1 MEEMNDQ
8 RQQPPSPGV
17 RPIKA
22 KDCIEELLKFTLS
35 SSIDGTLGLDVGL
48 SKDYCSK
55 LLNDDDGPEINPT
68 PNASDIAE
76 GVPTYPLY
84 KRLAS
89 TLYQSLSFGAFSRP
103 YDRMPLMHEDSS
115 LKHKEVAWIALVME
129 KGSELINVLENVDF
143 ELHVQEPFFSQ
154 LKDGMKTVEG
164 RCAVGDYNRYLS
176 SLHYSS
182 VKVKAFLEKAG
193 QSTIHLHQK
202 IKFIIGT
209 KLITI
214 FAEEDFTIYESPT
227 IPVIESVEH
236 SSFQAFECVTGV
248 RGSGLSLGREMVF
261 QVRRMENRIFSG
273 ALILFNKCLV
283 LQVQDVRRYASF
295 LEMLEAESLT
305 KVLPGVQTIE
315 EGVQI
320 YRKFY
325 SEEKEKLNGVLAI
338 GVTKPAAQPFISLAG
353 MLSVS
358 MLAACPYVSASY

>member
-164 RCAVGDYNRYLS
+164 RCAVGDYNS
-176 SLHYSS
+176 
-182 VKVKAFLEKAG
+182 
-193 QSTIHLHQK
+193 LHQK